1 MILLSRNSADTGLRI
16 FNSIQHYGLGIIR
29 ATFTAGEPTWP
40 YVKPFGTDL
49 FLSANPESVRSALR
63 HGIAAATILPK
74 PPGET
79 AAAAADQIDTGR
91 PAGQLR
97 IAFDGDAV
105 IFGDESERIS
115 REQGVEAFGRHE
127 RERAREPLSGG
138 PFRGFLSALHT
149 LQEVF
154 PAGESAPI
162 RTALVT
168 ARSAPAHERVI
179 RTLREWGVR
188 LDEALFLGGRH
199 KGRSCRRSVPTSS
212 SMIRSTTSTVR
223 ANTWPPATYRTVSPT
238 RGETTPGGC
247 QPLVGTA
254 IIDAHQGGHLPERC
268 TAVLDPCPPRWAST
282 ESSTVEGHDPS
293 RGGRH
298 PQLQIH
304 HLPAQALR
312 FQHHF
317 HRRLVGA
324 AIDVD
329 HEAVHRFEVM
339 LGVLQWPCRL
349 GRAEGITALQ
359 FIAAALPQHVAL
371 QHCADPGR
379 GHHGFHRCTAELVAE
394 AVEQGAERAG
404 RYIRAGLAYQIVV
417 ELGAQAAAHARK
429 ST

>member
-1 MILLSRNSADTGLRI
+1 MGDNSPRLLTVAVTSRALFDLEESHALFESDGVAAYAEFQRQHEDDILGPGVAFPVVRKLLALNQGASPDNPRVEVILLSRNSADTGLRI

-199 KGRSCRRSVPTSS
+199 KGPFLQAFGADIFFDDSQH
-212 SMIRSTTSTVR
+212 
-223 ANTWPPATYRTVSPT
+223 N
-238 RGETTPGGC
+238 
-247 QPLVGTA
+247 
-254 IIDAHQGGHLPERC
+254 IDSARE
-268 TAVLDPCPPRWAST
+268 
-282 ESSTVEGHDPS
+282 
-293 RGGRH
+293 
-298 PQLQIH
+298 
-304 HLPAQALR
+304 
-312 FQHHF
+312 
-317 HRRLVGA
+317 
-324 AIDVD
+324 
-329 HEAVHRFEVM
+329 
-339 LGVLQWPCRL
+339 
-349 GRAEGITALQ
+349 
-359 FIAAALPQHVAL
+359 HVA
-371 QHCADPGR
+371 A
-379 GHHGFHRCTAELVAE
+379 GHVPHGVANE
-394 AVEQGAERAG
+394 G
-404 RYIRAGLAYQIVV
+404 
-417 ELGAQAAAHARK
+417 
-429 ST
+429 